1 MGCCDDD
8 DDYGCKVVFLTSE
21 FSGRLGT
28 GFLLWGQERGRSCMW
43 KTLRWRVGIMKGNA
57 EGCSICSNA
66 AMLRTMLCGFVCNRV
81 LHLVPPWPCR
91 SLLCSCWV
99 RLAIAK
105 SYCPSFSFLF
115 FVFLGF
121 MIACFGCFLEWIL
134 CKCFTVSS
142 IGYIRVFQVITLPST
157 TKVQFRLASSLWEL
171 LS

>member
-1 MGCCDDD
+1 MWRFHGKQDLMGCCDDD

-99 RLAIAK
+99 RLAIVK
-105 SYCPSFSFLF
+105 SYCPSFSFLLFCF
-115 FVFLGF
+115 FGF
-121 MIACFGCFLEWIL
+121 HDCMFWLFSWMNLVQMLYSFIYWLYQGF
-134 CKCFTVSS
+134 
-142 IGYIRVFQVITLPST
+142 PSYNLT
-157 TKVQFRLASSLWEL
+157 FNN
-171 LS
+171 